1 VSYTQVHS
9 KPILLWAVTL
19 MLLLVSASV
28 LAQSPHPFAV
38 PEQRLPTVSGGWLAQ
53 WTGQIAIWQSEF
65 YRELTG
71 AVRAWKAD
79 GWQAWGL
86 LGLSFAYGVFHA
98 LGPGHGKAILSAY
111 VLANRETV
119 RNGAILAFA
128 SSLVQ
133 ALVAIAMVGIAAG
146 ILNVTGAVLNEVTAW
161 LELGAYALLTGLGAW
176 LVFKHIVKPIGK
188 RLSNLG
194 HRHSHGDPHGNP
206 HRHPHGHN
214 HDHHDHNH
222 DHNHSDHAEADAC
235 GCGHVHMPD
244 PSQIAGKLNWRKAW
258 GAIVAIGLRPCSGA
272 ILVLVFALSQQFFV
286 AGIAAALAMGLGTG
300 LTVATLAMMSLGVGR
315 MAEAAGGGQGRP
327 WGQIIGNALQGAAS
341 IAVLLFGLL
350 LFTAAWQ
357 YGALN

>member
-1 VSYTQVHS
+1 MPVKS
-9 KPILLWAVTL
+9 LLSAPHKDL
-19 MLLLVSASV
+19 IIALLGCLLLLAGAAA

-38 PEQRLPTVSGGWLAQ
+38 PEQRLPTPTSGWFSQ

-111 VLANRETV
+111 VLANRETI
-119 RNGAILAFA
+119 RNGAILAFVSA
-128 SSLVQ
+128 LIQ

-146 ILNVTGAVLNEVTAW
+146 ILNVTGAVLNEVTAL
-161 LELGAYALLTGLGAW
+161 LELGAYALLTVLGAW
-176 LVFKHIVKPIGK
+176 LVYKHIIKPILAWLAK
-188 RLSNLG
+188 PRE
-194 HRHSHGDPHGNP
+194 HDHSHHHHDHG
-206 HRHPHGHN
+206 HDHHN
-214 HDHHDHNH
+214 HDHAHH
-222 DHNHSDHAEADAC
+222 DAC

-244 PSQIAGKLNWRKAW
+244 PAQISGKLNWRKAW

-286 AGIAAALAMGLGTG
+286 AGVAAALAMGLGTG
-300 LTVATLAMMSLGVGR
+300 LTVATLAMMSLTAGR
-315 MAEAAGGGQGRP
+315 MAEAAGGGQGRQ
-327 WGQIIGNALQGAAS
+327 WGQAIGTTLQGAAS
-341 IAVLLFGLL
+341 IAVLVFGVL
-350 LFTAAWQ
+350 LFSAAWQ

>member
-1 VSYTQVHS
+1 VPVKPYAAGHS
-9 KPILLWAVTL
+9 KPILLWAVAL

-38 PEQRLPTVSGGWLAQ
+38 PEQRLPTVSSGWLAQ

-161 LELGAYALLTGLGAW
+161 LELGAYALLSGLGAW
-176 LVFKHIVKPIGK
+176 LVFKHIVKPLIK
-188 RLSNLG
+188 RISNRG
-194 HRHSHGDPHGNP
+194 HGHSHD
-206 HRHPHGHN
+206 

-222 DHNHSDHAEADAC
+222 DHQHHHEDHVEADAC

-315 MAEAAGGGQGRP
+315 MAEAAGGGQGRA

-350 LFTAAWQ
+350 LFSAAWQ

>member
-1 VSYTQVHS
+1 MPVILHVRLSGKQS
-9 KPILLWAVTL
+9 LLWVTA
-19 MLLLVSASV
+19 LLLLIACAGA

-38 PEQRLPTVSGGWLAQ
+38 PEQRLPTPTTGWLAQ

-119 RNGAILAFA
+119 RNGAILAFVSA
-128 SSLVQ
+128 LIQ

-161 LELGAYALLTGLGAW
+161 LELGAYALLTVLGVW
-176 LVFKHIVKPIGK
+176 LVYKHIVKPVLAWLT
-188 RLSNLG
+188 RA
-194 HRHSHGDPHGNP
+194 RSHEH
-206 HRHPHGHN
+206 HGH
-214 HDHHDHNH
+214 HHDHDH
-222 DHNHSDHAEADAC
+222 DHGHGHGHHHHAHDEAC

-244 PSQIAGKLNWRKAW
+244 PAQISGKLNWRKAW
-258 GAIVAIGLRPCSGA
+258 GAIIAIGLRPCSGA
-272 ILVLVFALSQQFFV
+272 ILVLVFALSQHFFI

-300 LTVATLAMMSLGVGR
+300 LTVATLAMLSLTMGR
-315 MAEAAGGGQGRP
+315 LAESAGGGSDHH
-327 WGQIIGNALQGAAS
+327 WGQLIAASLQGLAS
-341 IAVLLFGLL
+341 IAVFFFGVLLFS
-350 LFTAAWQ
+350 AAWQ
-357 YGALN
+357 YGV

>member
-1 VSYTQVHS
+1 MSR
-9 KPILLWAVTL
+9 PREDLIAFLLGG
-19 MLLLVSASV
+19 LLLLISATA

-38 PEQRLPTVSGGWLAQ
+38 PEQRLPTPASGWFTQ

-71 AVRAWKAD
+71 AVRAWKSD

-119 RNGAILAFA
+119 RNGAILAFVSA
-128 SSLVQ
+128 LIQ
-133 ALVAIAMVGIAAG
+133 ALVAIVMVGIAAG
-146 ILNVTGAVLNEVTAW
+146 ILNVTGAVLNEVTAL
-161 LELGAYALLTGLGAW
+161 LELGAYALLTALGAW
-176 LVFKHIVKPIGK
+176 LVYKHIIKPVLAWLAK
-188 RLSNLG
+188 SRE
-194 HRHSHGDPHGNP
+194 HDHSHSH
-206 HRHPHGHN
+206 HHGHN
-214 HDHHDHNH
+214 HHHHDHAH
-222 DHNHSDHAEADAC
+222 HDAC

-244 PSQIAGKLNWRKAW
+244 PAQISGKLNWRKAW

-286 AGIAAALAMGLGTG
+286 AGVAAALAMGLGTG
-300 LTVATLAMMSLGVGR
+300 LTVAVLAMMSLTAGR
-315 MAEAAGGGQGRP
+315 MAEAAGGSQGRQ
-327 WGQIIGNALQGAAS
+327 WGQAIGATLQGAAS
-341 IAVLLFGLL
+341 IAVLIFGVL
-350 LFTAAWQ
+350 LFSAAWQ